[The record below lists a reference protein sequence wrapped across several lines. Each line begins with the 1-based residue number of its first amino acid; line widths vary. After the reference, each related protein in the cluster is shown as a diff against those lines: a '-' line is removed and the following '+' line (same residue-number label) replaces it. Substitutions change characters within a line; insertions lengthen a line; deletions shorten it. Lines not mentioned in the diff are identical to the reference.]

1 MLGKGAGWLHEA
13 YGDTERHS
21 SSWTR
26 KQPRTGS
33 PLEQKYKLATSHH
46 EIVLLKKEVPCVC
59 VCVCVCFLVINNL

>member
-1 MLGKGAGWLHEA
+1 MLGKGAEWLHEA
-13 YGDTERHS
+13 YGDTERYS

-26 KQPRTGS
+26 KQQRTGS

-59 VCVCVCFLVINNL
+59 VCFLVINNL